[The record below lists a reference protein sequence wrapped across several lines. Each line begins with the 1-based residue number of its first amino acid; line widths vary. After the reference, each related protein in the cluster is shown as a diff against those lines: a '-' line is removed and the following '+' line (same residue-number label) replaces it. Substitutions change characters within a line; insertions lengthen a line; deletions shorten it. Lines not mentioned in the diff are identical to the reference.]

1 MSKDPRSY
9 LQRAEDHRR
18 HGRLKEAIAA
28 CREALAEHPG
38 LDAARITLGR
48 ALLETGDAAA
58 AAETLSGVF
67 ARLPEHHLAGRTL
80 AEAQRRLH
88 DFAAA
93 ETTCRGLL
101 EHYPRDRE
109 IEPLL
114 ATILEERNGAPGANA
129 PSETSAAPSIAAP
142 PTATT
147 PATAPAIVKSSTPPA
162 PPLRQAAPVD
172 VVPKTS
178 AVPAASVAS
187 LPVIEAAEPD
197 PAPEYSPEDVEVAS
211 PQYPVNVGQSG
222 TAATAG
228 PKTVATV
235 PRAARAEGDAL
246 ATNTLAE
253 LYLRQGMTDRAVA
266 VYRNMLRVEP
276 GNAAVRRRLA
286 EIEGREDVPGI
297 VTAAPGASVSMAPP
311 VSIAVSRS
319 SQAAHVAMS
328 VAAAPASASSGPV
341 SRPVAESRPVADSLP
356 AISPLPVARPLPVAA
371 SQPAASPSAVAPSP
385 SLNPADKAAVER
397 LDRWLRTIQGAAGAG
412 GGTGA

>member
-58 AAETLSGVF
+58 AVETLSEVF

-114 ATILEERNGAPGANA
+114 AAILEERNGPGGSAPAG
-129 PSETSAAPSIAAP
+129 TSAAGPVAAP
-142 PTATT
+142 
-147 PATAPAIVKSSTPPA
+147 APAAVKSATPPA
-162 PPLRQAAPVD
+162 PPPVAAAPR
-172 VVPKTS
+172 
-178 AVPAASVAS
+178 
-187 LPVIEAAEPD
+187 PD
-197 PAPEYSPEDVEVAS
+197 PAPEYSPEDVEVSS
-211 PQYPVNVGQSG
+211 PPRPINVGQSPE
-222 TAATAG
+222 AKAE
-228 PKTVATV
+228 PKTVAPA
-235 PRAARAEGDAL
+235 PRVARADGDAL

-286 EIEGREDVPGI
+286 EIEGREDAAGV
-297 VTAAPGASVSMAPP
+297 VMAAPPSPAVPRASV
-311 VSIAVSRS
+311 AVARS

-328 VAAAPASASSGPV
+328 VAVAPASAAALP
-341 SRPVAESRPVADSLP
+341 ESLP
-356 AISPLPVARPLPVAA
+356 VTSPPAVAKPLPVARQPAVVAA
-371 SQPAASPSAVAPSP
+371 PPAASPAAAVPSRG
-385 SLNPADKAAVER
+385 LNPADKAAVER
-397 LDRWLRTIQGAAGAG
+397 LDRWLRTIQGGSAAGSGAG
-412 GGTGA
+412 P